1 MAINLN
7 GSARK
12 AASNLAVAFTGD
24 DTAAVEEAFIEMQM
38 AISESVA
45 QEYRDAIASNDRAI
59 LAQRGFRQL
68 TTEETDYYQSIL
80 DAMGS
85 ANPKQA
91 FADIT
96 KNSDNTIPEKMMPE
110 TIFNEILKNLTER
123 HPLLDIIRPKNVG
136 YITTWLRNKH
146 TRQLAVWGDIETDIT
161 GEITSAF
168 EVVSV
173 RQGRLTCFMLIHRD
187 TLELGPE
194 FLDGYIRTV
203 LAEAMACGMEAGV
216 CSGSGVNGEPIGL
229 DRDVSKGVNVN
240 QETGYPRKTP
250 IEVTSFTPAEYG
262 PLVAILS
269 KDEKGHVKSSV
280 DGLTLVCNLT
290 DYLTKVMPATTLLN
304 TSGAYVRDLFPIPT
318 RVVTAEV
325 IKDGE
330 AILFL
335 PDEYDL
341 LLAGNRGIEYS
352 DEVKFFEDKRAAKM
366 VTYAFGEAK
375 DDTCAIL
382 LDISGLEPSY
392 VNVRSIEGTPQTP
405 PAIDSAVVTAENA
418 ATVLYGHTVSDL
430 QTGITVANGAIT
442 GTLKKV
448 TSGAL
453 ARDWGEGYF
462 IALKWTVDSDANSL
476 KVGMYP
482 SKSSG
487 LIECIGDSD
496 RNGVFKVTNKDA
508 QKFKIITKV
517 DGWPKTQLF
526 DLSGLVFE
534 D

>member
-7 GSARK
+7 GRARS
-12 AASNLAVAFTGD
+12 AASNLAQAFLGD
-24 DTAAVEEAFIEMQM
+24 DTAAVEEAFVEMQL

-45 QEYRDAIASNDRAI
+45 QEYRDAIKSNDSAI

-68 TTEETDYYQSIL
+68 TSEETDYYQSIL

-96 KNSDNTIPEKMMPE
+96 KDTDGTIPEKMLPE
-110 TIFNEILKNLTER
+110 TIFNEILKNITES
-123 HPLLDIIRPKNVG
+123 HPLLAIIRPKNVG

-146 TRQLAVWGDIETDIT
+146 TRQLAVWGEIETDIT
-161 GEITSAF
+161 GEVTSAF

-173 RQGRLTCFMLIHRD
+173 KQGRLTCFMLIHRD
-187 TLELGPE
+187 TLALGPT

-203 LAEAMACGMEAGV
+203 LAEAMACGMEAGI
-216 CSGSGVNGEPIGL
+216 CYGRGVKGEPIGL
-229 DRDVSKGVNVN
+229 VRDVSKGVNVN
-240 QETGYPRKTP
+240 QETGYPKKTAV
-250 IEVTSFTPAEYG
+250 EVTSFTPAEYG

-269 KDEKGHVKSSV
+269 KDEQGHVKSSV
-280 DGLTLVCNLT
+280 KGLTLVCNLT

-304 TSGAYVRDLFPIPT
+304 TSGTYVRDLFPVPT
-318 RVVTAEV
+318 NVVTAEV
-325 IKDGE
+325 VKDGE

-405 PAIDSAVVTAENA
+405 PAIDNAVVAAENA

-442 GTLKKV
+442 GTLHKV

-462 IALKWTVDSDANSL
+462 LALKWTVDSDANSL

-487 LIECIGDSD
+487 LIECIDDLD

-508 QKFKIITKV
+508 QKFKIVTKV

-526 DLSGLVFE
+526 DLSGLVLA

>member
-7 GSARK
+7 GPARD
-12 AASNLAVAFTGD
+12 AASKLAQAFASD
-24 DTAAVEEAFIEMQM
+24 DTVAVEEAFVEMQV

-45 QEYRDAIASNDRAI
+45 QEYREAIASNDAAI

-68 TTEETDYYQSIL
+68 TSEETEYYQSIL

-85 ANPKQA
+85 SNPKQA

-96 KNSDNTIPEKMMPE
+96 KSDDNTIPEKMMPE
-110 TIFNEILKNLTER
+110 TIFNEILKNITES
-123 HPLLDIIRPKNVG
+123 HQLLAAIKPKNVG

-146 TRQLAVWGDIETDIT
+146 TRQLAVWGEIETDIT

-173 RQGRLTCFMLIHRD
+173 KQGRLTCFMLIHRD
-187 TLELGPE
+187 TLALGPT

-216 CSGSGVNGEPIGL
+216 CYGRGVKGEPIGL
-229 DRDVSKGVNVN
+229 VRDVSKGVNVN
-240 QETGYPRKTP
+240 QETGYPRKTAV
-250 IEVTSFTPAEYG
+250 EVTSFTPAEYG

-269 KDEKGHVKSSV
+269 KDERGHVKNSV

-290 DYLTKVMPATTLLN
+290 DYLTKIMPATTLLN
-304 TSGAYVRDLFPIPT
+304 TSGAYVRDLFPVPT
-318 RVVTAEV
+318 NVVTAEV
-325 IKDGE
+325 IEDGT

-335 PDEYDL
+335 PEEYDL

-366 VTYAFGEAK
+366 VSYAFGEAK
-375 DDTCAIL
+375 DDTCAIV

-392 VNVRSIEGTPQTP
+392 VNVRSIQGTPQTP
-405 PAIDSAVVTAENA
+405 PAIDDAVVASENA

-430 QTGITVANGAIT
+430 QTGVTVSNGAIT
-442 GTLKKV
+442 GTLHKV

-453 ARDWGEGYF
+453 AHDWGEGYF

-476 KVGMYP
+476 KVGMFP

-496 RNGVFKVTNKDA
+496 RNGVFKVSNKDL
-508 QKFKIITKV
+508 QKFKVVTKV

-526 DLSGLVFE
+526 DLSGLTLAE
-534 D
+534 